1 MQHQNPEA
9 MTQILTAFPGIR
21 KIWYADCKKLPTLL
35 MPRSMAGE
43 LPFIAASFIPVKFH
57 GNALLETECLTDAN
71 GKSTTATITFN
82 SLADI
87 PLNRRLAFLVQTAGG
102 EYRLVGTRERRY
114 PVVSYTESSGTPDG
128 EAACRTYKITHKDI
142 DSAFRVLV

>member
-1 MQHQNPEA
+1 
-9 MTQILTAFPGIR
+9 
-21 KIWYADCKKLPTLL
+21 